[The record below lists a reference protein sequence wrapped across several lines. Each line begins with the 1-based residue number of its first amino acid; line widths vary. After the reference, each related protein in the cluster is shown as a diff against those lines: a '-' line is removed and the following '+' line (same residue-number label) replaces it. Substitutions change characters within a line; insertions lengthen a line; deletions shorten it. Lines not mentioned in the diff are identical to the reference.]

1 MCWDGFAKLDSSIF
15 VLPSVST
22 LIPKGK
28 FTVAFCETCLYL
40 ESSVKQI
47 KIDYSKCVHS
57 LS

>member
-1 MCWDGFAKLDSSIF
+1 M
-15 VLPSVST
+15 

-47 KIDYSKCVHS
+47 KIDYSKYVCSFV
-57 LS
+57 